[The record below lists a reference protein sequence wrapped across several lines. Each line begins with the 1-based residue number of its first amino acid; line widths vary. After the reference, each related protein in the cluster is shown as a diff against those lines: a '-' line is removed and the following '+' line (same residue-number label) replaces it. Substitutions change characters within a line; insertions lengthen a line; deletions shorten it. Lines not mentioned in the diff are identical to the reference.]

1 MDLYPAIDLRGG
13 RCVRL
18 YQGDYDR
25 ETDYGDDPVGRAR
38 AFAEAGAP
46 WIHVVD
52 LDAARS
58 GEAGNRDVIA
68 AICAAVDVPV
78 QSGGGVRTV
87 EAADALATALGQDNP
102 RGYAAIGL
110 ACFGDPGLLALKEVA
125 PVPVLGMAEAAF
137 GLAAQRGGRI
147 GVITGGERWVS
158 MLHEH
163 ARLLGFSERIAGIR
177 ATPLTGAQ
185 IAADPDAACAPLAAL
200 VEACVAVDAADVV
213 ILGGAGLVGMA
224 PRLQPLCP
232 VPLLCSLDGLVAA
245 LLAVGRQAP
254 ARPRAGSFAKP
265 PPTASIGLD
274 PALAALLG

>member
-1 MDLYPAIDLRGG
+1 M
-13 RCVRL
+13 RL
-18 YQGDYDR
+18 LLLNANTNAAMTER
-25 ETDYGDDPVGRAR
+25 MRAAASR
-38 AFAEAGAP
+38 QAGAAAT
-46 WIHVVD
+46 I
-52 LDAARS
+52 DAVTGRFGAPYISTRS
-58 GEAGNRDVIA
+58 AA
-68 AICAAVDVPV
+68 AIAGHAAL
-78 QSGGGVRTV
+78 
-87 EAADALATALGQDNP
+87 DALATALGQDNP

-163 ARLLGFSERIAGIR
+163 ARLLGFSARIAGIR